1 MGVAPASG
9 NPALKGAPP
18 DPLADIRSLFSP
30 APGLVYLDTATYGLP
45 PRPTV
50 EALRR
55 FIAAWS
61 DGTGDWIADWDQP
74 SDRCRTD
81 FADLIGARPA
91 DIAGIPA
98 ASVGVGVVTS
108 ALQPGDEI
116 VVPEDEFTSTLF
128 PLLVASRRGCR
139 IHEVPF
145 ERLADEVS
153 PHTRLVATS
162 LVQMQTGRTAD
173 LRAICDA
180 AERVGASVLIDAT
193 QGIPFVDVSSLIGRR
208 TFVAASD
215 IRYLASC
222 GHVVGTHSH
231 THPDIFPDLTPER
244 MVEEWRTSGDA
255 IGQILGESCVTA
267 SVPGGDISRQ
277 VLESAARAGVQYLFT
292 SEPWLSPR
300 AVDGCCVLGRFSP
313 KVGTSSARIRE
324 LAQFRG
330 WTSALLVR
338 RLKGLA
344 RAGFPL
350 LYRHYVR
357 RITHAQ
363 PGAI

>member
-1 MGVAPASG
+1 MTRAH
-9 NPALKGAPP
+9 
-18 DPLADIRSLFSP
+18 
-30 APGLVYLDTATYGLP
+30 
-45 PRPTV
+45 PT
-50 EALRR
+50 
-55 FIAAWS
+55 IAAFGYHEIT
-61 DGTGDWIADWDQP
+61 DEP
-74 SDRCRTD
+74 STSGFQRP
-81 FADLIGARPA
+81 GARPYTLTPRA
-91 DIAGIPA
+91 FAAHLDEMA
-98 ASVGVGVVTS
+98 ASEARPMRVTDIDFTRPARCLVLTFDDGGKS
-108 ALQPGDEI
+108 ALHAGDA
-116 VVPEDEFTSTLF
+116 L
-128 PLLVASRRGCR
+128 ARRGW
-139 IHEVPF
+139 
-145 ERLADEVS
+145 
-153 PHTRLVATS
+153 
-162 LVQMQTGRTAD
+162 TGHFF
-173 LRAICDA
+173 I
-180 AERVGASVLIDAT
+180 
-193 QGIPFVDVSSLIGRR
+193 VSSLIGRR
-208 TFVAASD
+208 AFVAASD

-255 IGQILGESCVTA
+255 IGQILGAPCVTA

-363 PGAI
+363 PGVI